1 MEKLDLKNYEVVAL
15 DSKEMKE
22 TDGGLIGRLAGW
34 LISAY
39 VASVLSDTEGHANA
53 FKRGY
58 KKGLE

>member
-58 KKGLE
+58 EKGLE